1 MKSLAIALLFLACF
15 APRLSAQPTAPVR
28 IAVVGLVHDHA
39 WGFFPRFKGR
49 DDVQL
54 VGIVETNQ
62 VLIDRYSRRL
72 HFSPDLFYP
81 SLDALSVR
89 QNQRSGRG
97 DVY

>member
-1 MKSLAIALLFLACF
+1 MKKIVSLLLFITC
-15 APRLSAQPTAPVR
+15 LSATAQTPAPVR

-62 VLIDRYSRRL
+62 VLI
-72 HFSPDLFYP
+72 
-81 SLDALSVR
+81 
-89 QNQRSGRG
+89 N
-97 DVY
+97 